1 MSQVISAS
9 AWARD
14 RQRVMEW
21 DRHQSK
27 HSKQEALPA
36 LQLNTES
43 HKPTFFSVL
52 MQTPCSLKSVG
63 QHSATPSAVLHLPP
77 PPASPPHRALGFSF
91 LLCSEPEITVGVYR
105 LLRRS
110 RNLYGACCFRFFF
123 FWCFGWWQVV
133 QFNGGECE
141 LCNYICLDLNSDF
154 NIYQVFPSP
163 SSISQFL
170 KWGHYSNLSWLPT
183 TSHRVWP
190 Y

>member
-77 PPASPPHRALGFSF
+77 PPRIPPSQGTGLFFLTVFWARNHSWSVPATEKKQELVWSMLFPIF
-91 LLCSEPEITVGVYR
+91 LLLMLR
-105 LLRRS
+105 LVT
-110 RNLYGACCFRFFF
+110 GCTIQ
-123 FWCFGWWQVV
+123 WW
-133 QFNGGECE
+133 
-141 LCNYICLDLNSDF
+141 
-154 NIYQVFPSP
+154 
-163 SSISQFL
+163 
-170 KWGHYSNLSWLPT
+170 
-183 TSHRVWP
+183 RVWIMQLHLP
-190 Y
+190 WLEFRL